1 MTLWLEK
8 KYLRLV
14 TPRFSNAK
22 WKTEDLLNHSCPYCG
37 DSEKHEHK
45 ARGYHFLYKGSYV
58 YKCHNCGM
66 STSFKAFLKE
76 QDSIL
81 YKEFIK
87 EIYGGKKKQKLPP
100 SHAFKPKFKPKH
112 PLSKVCE
119 KAVNVEEAKEY
130 LVNRNIPEEA
140 WKDIWFIRNAQEL
153 SSICDKYRERILG
166 NDARIILPFYSLD
179 GTLIGVTG
187 RAIGDS
193 NLRYLTMKF
202 DENEPLIFNLNK
214 VDETQTIYVTEGPID
229 SLFLPNSIAVAGSD
243 FGKLDEGLKEQA
255 ILIYD
260 NEPRSI
266 QILNKISQ
274 VIEDG
279 WRVVIWDDKR
289 IGELK
294 DINEMVNAL
303 GIDSVMNAIENNVYQ
318 GLSAKL
324 KLGKYK
330 RT

>member
-14 TPRFSNAK
+14 STRFQNSK
-22 WKTEDLLNHSCPYCG
+22 WKTDDLLNHSCPYCG
-37 DSEKHEHK
+37 DSDKNEYK
-45 ARGYHFLYKGSYV
+45 ARGYHFTHKGSYL
-58 YKCHNCGM
+58 YKCHNCGI
-66 STSFKAFLKE
+66 STGFKNFLKE
-76 QDSIL
+76 QDKVL

-87 EIYGGKKKQKLPP
+87 EAYGGKKEQKLPP

-112 PLSKVCE
+112 PLSKICQ
-119 KAVNVEEAKEY
+119 KAKDVEEARQY
-130 LVNRNIPEEA
+130 LEDRKIPKHR
-140 WKDIWFIRNAQEL
+140 WDDIWFIRNAQEL

-166 NDARIILPFYSLD
+166 NDARIILPFYSPD

-193 NLRYLTMKF
+193 RLRYLTMKF
-202 DENEPLIFNLNK
+202 DDDQPLIFNQNK
-214 VDETQTIYVTEGPID
+214 IDKQQTIYVTEGPID

-243 FGKLDEGLKEQA
+243 FGKLDDNLKQNA

-260 NEPRSI
+260 NEPRSKE
-266 QILNKISQ
+266 ILTKLQ
-274 VIEDG
+274 HVIEQE
-279 WRVVIWDDKR
+279 WQVVIWDDKR
-289 IGELK
+289 IADYK
-294 DINEMVNAL
+294 DINDMVNAIGSEEVL
-303 GIDSVMNAIENNVYQ
+303 SIINKSVYK

-324 KLGKYK
+324 KLGQYK